1 MFKYHFGI
9 FFIEMNF
16 EDVFQYTQAI
26 HREWQPNTYWVLELD
41 LGGLDVEAE
50 NFDMNGVINEGLR
63 RFVEKYSFL
72 HAIEKKW
79 EELKTAVAARTLD
92 NMLHTIVVL
101 IDNYDTAFR
110 TVRQTALNSD
120 ASFEKYKAL
129 ESALGGFF
137 DALAYWTQLRQIS
150 RIFLAGTE
158 QVLFSVSKRLFHR
171 TRDVVVKGFHMT
183 DLFGFCEQDVVDISS
198 VLDYEFHGL
207 RAAEW
212 ADKFL
217 ESQEA
222 KREFKESGGH
232 WYRLSCRTVLN
243 FHQRKLAQKME
254 DLPDVTPEL
263 CVPLRYE

>member
-1 MFKYHFGI
+1 
-9 FFIEMNF
+9 MNF
-16 EDVFQYTQAI
+16 EDVCQYTQAI

-50 NFDMNGVINEGLR
+50 NFDMNEVINEGLR

-92 NMLHTIVVL
+92 NMLDSTPSWSSLTTTTLPFVLYARPPSIPTHVLKSTKHSKVRLADSLMRWHTGRSL
-101 IDNYDTAFR
+101 DKFP
-110 TVRQTALNSD
+110 
-120 ASFEKYKAL
+120 ASSSQE
-129 ESALGGFF
+129 
-137 DALAYWTQLRQIS
+137 QI
-150 RIFLAGTE
+150 
-158 QVLFSVSKRLFHR
+158 
-171 TRDVVVKGFHMT
+171 KGFQMIG
-183 DLFGFCEQDVVDISS
+183 LFGFCEQDVVDISS
-198 VLDYEFHGL
+198 MLDYEFHGL

-212 ADKFL
+212 ADEFL

-222 KREFKESGGH
+222 KRKFKESGSH

-243 FHQRKLAQKME
+243 FYQRKLVQKIK

-263 CVPLRYE
+263 SVPLQYE